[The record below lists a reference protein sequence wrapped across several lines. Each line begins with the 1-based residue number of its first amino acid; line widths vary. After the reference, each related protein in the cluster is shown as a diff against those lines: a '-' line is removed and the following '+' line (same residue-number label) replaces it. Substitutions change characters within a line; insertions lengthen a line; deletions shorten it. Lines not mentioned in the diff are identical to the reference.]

1 MHKRFGAKPHA
12 TVAVALLAWAAL
24 IAASPA
30 FAAGQTSANKAFSG
44 LRTQTFPTV
53 GTCRAY
59 CARRYEG
66 ARASICM
73 YQVYDCNG
81 IGSPGRR

>member
-1 MHKRFGAKPHA
+1 MHKPFGAKPL
-12 TVAVALLAWAAL
+12 VAFLVFANA

-30 FAAGQTSANKAFSG
+30 AAASQTSANKPLPGQG
-44 LRTQTFPTV
+44 LQTFPTV
-53 GTCRAY
+53 GTCRTY

-73 YQVYDCNG
+73 YQVYDCNS
-81 IGSPGRR
+81 IGTVKRK

>member
-1 MHKRFGAKPHA
+1 MHKRFGARPYAAVVA
-12 TVAVALLAWAAL
+12 TLVAWAAV
-24 IAASPA
+24 IAASSA
-30 FAAGQTSANKAFSG
+30 FAASQPSANKAFSG

-53 GTCRAY
+53 GTCRSY
-59 CARRYEG
+59 CMRRYEG